1 MAGVVHC
8 WERTQLLRAWERT
21 VQVEATSKAKE
32 IFPNL
37 VHAGTVQASVVQDE
51 GSEDLEAGYAGAPF
65 VQPEHEEEWMEWVDW
80 AQVEGLYNGMSM
92 SRCTHVHVHLHASR

>member
-32 IFPNL
+32 MLIP
-37 VHAGTVQASVVQDE
+37 
-51 GSEDLEAGYAGAPF
+51 GSPKKDMAKRPSGAIC
-65 VQPEHEEEWMEWVDW
+65 
-80 AQVEGLYNGMSM
+80 A
-92 SRCTHVHVHLHASR
+92 